1 MSTVSSVDQ
10 AAASDSPDIHLD
22 DLDWWT
28 RPAAERDAVFARF
41 RAQDRLPFFSER
53 DLSGQPRGRGFRA
66 VSRYADV
73 VEVSKRPD
81 DFRNGDGVNIFD
93 QTAELRE
100 FLGSFIAM
108 DNPEHARLRRIVS
121 RGFTAKNMDRLRDK
135 VAQTTREILAEVA
148 ERGSCD
154 FVTDFAALLPLRV
167 VDDMMGI
174 PRSAERFI
182 FDATNVVLGGSDP
195 EYVPD
200 QSPRAVAKALMTAAT
215 DLAALVRE
223 LADDRR
229 RNPKDD
235 LISMLV
241 AAEDENLTSNE
252 LASFFILLVG
262 AGNETTRNA
271 IAHGLVAL
279 TEYPDQRARWQA
291 DPEAVTP
298 MAVEEIVRWA
308 SPVLHMRRTVTRDGV
323 RLGDEEF
330 SEGDKLVLWYRSA
343 NRDETV
349 FGNAD
354 AFDVTRSPNPH
365 VAFGAPGPHFC
376 LGAHLARLEIG
387 VAFQEIFKALPDIR
401 AVGEPQYLR
410 TNFIHGI
417 KHLRA
422 EFTPRSL

>member
-1 MSTVSSVDQ
+1 
-10 AAASDSPDIHLD
+10 
-22 DLDWWT
+22 
-28 RPAAERDAVFARF
+28 
-41 RAQDRLPFFSER
+41 
-53 DLSGQPRGRGFRA
+53 
-66 VSRYADV
+66 
-73 VEVSKRPD
+73 
-81 DFRNGDGVNIFD
+81 
-93 QTAELRE
+93 
-100 FLGSFIAM
+100 
-108 DNPEHARLRRIVS
+108 
-121 RGFTAKNMDRLRDK
+121 
-135 VAQTTREILAEVA
+135 
-148 ERGSCD
+148 
-154 FVTDFAALLPLRV
+154 
-167 VDDMMGI
+167 MMGI

>member
-1 MSTVSSVDQ
+1 MSTQTVDP
-10 AAASDSPDIHLD
+10 AASDGVHLD

-28 RPAAERDAVFARF
+28 RPAPERDAVFDEF
-41 RAQDRLPFFSER
+41 RAHQVLPYFSER
-53 DLSGQPRGRGFRA
+53 DLAGAPRGRGFHA
-66 VSRYADV
+66 VTRYDDV

-81 DFRNGDGVNIFD
+81 DFCSGAGVNIFD

-100 FLGSFIAM
+100 FMGSFIAM

-135 VAQTTREILAEVA
+135 VAQTTREILRSVA
-148 ERGSCD
+148 ERGECD

-167 VDDMMGI
+167 IDDMMGI
-174 PRSAERFI
+174 PRDAEKFI
-182 FDATNVVLGGSDP
+182 FDRTNVMLGGSDP

-200 QSPRAVAKALMTAAT
+200 QTPRGVAVALMAAAHEMA
-215 DLAALVRE
+215 DMVQE
-223 LADDRR
+223 LAEERIHH
-229 RNPKDD
+229 PKDD
-235 LISMLV
+235 LISTLV
-241 AAEDENLTSNE
+241 AAAGDENLTSSE

-271 IAHGLVAL
+271 IAHALVAL
-279 TEYPDQRARWQA
+279 TAYPDQRDWWQA
-291 DPEAVTP
+291 DPEPRTASS
-298 MAVEEIVRWA
+298 VEELLRWA

-323 RLGDEEF
+323 RLGEQEF
-330 SEGDKLVLWYRSA
+330 AEGDKVVLWYRSA
-343 NRDETV
+343 NRDASI
-349 FGNAD
+349 FD
-354 AFDVTRSPNPH
+354 APNELVLNRDPNPH

-387 VAFQEIFKALPDIR
+387 VAYQEIFRSLPDIH
-401 AVGEPQYLR
+401 AVSEPVYLR

-422 EFTPRSL
+422 EFTPRSW